1 MWIIDFCG
9 AEKRQIPHKGAFR
22 VYGHWFLSGMSAHRH
37 IREFYRCCS
46 QSVYARAL
54 TFQASGQTLLRRA
67 SIITHSAS
75 RALSL
80 AVLAML
86 AVHVS
91 AITSEAQT
99 ELKLSVNDISYLW
112 PVPTT
117 QAEVDMLID
126 GESVWPG
133 PSFDEVLTMALE
145 VRVKDGGGTTRRITF
160 PSSEIFDDRTNWKLV
175 GFRVDPSA
183 PSTDPDWINRFGSIP
198 QIRLIMQ
205 PVTVTSNGV
214 IVRDFTAHLAFSY
227 VLNSTPPFDP
237 DRAKFAAILDDLFE
251 LKSFL
256 LAASPPVSTE
266 GELGVNPGLEQ
277 NVPGFSA
284 KVEGFLQK
292 HLANLTPNVVSFM
305 GVSFPKP
312 EPWIFFAWD
321 PSMSEEPLGTVML
334 FPAITVKEGSVT
346 PVPKNN
352 NLQFDPA
359 LGVSTAV
366 LFRPHLNLK
375 DPALPN
381 MLEPLNRDIPD
392 IIANPKI
399 SNVLNTDCVS
409 CHSETTRR
417 TILEIPPTEYQYE
430 LPDGIPGVKPSL
442 LPTTNYNVRNFG
454 WYQLGIAAPQPAVT
468 MRTSNET
475 ADALEFI
482 REAYKR

>member
-1 MWIIDFCG
+1 MWIIELYG
-9 AEKRQIPHKGAFR
+9 VKKRQIPHKGAIR
-22 VYGHWFLSGMSAHRH
+22 VYGPWFLSRMSAHRNM
-37 IREFYRCCS
+37 REFYRCYS
-46 QSVYARAL
+46 QSVFARAL
-54 TFQASGQTLLRRA
+54 TFQAFGQTLLRRA

-112 PVPTT
+112 PIPTT
-117 QAEVDMLID
+117 QAEVDLLID

-133 PSFDEVLTMALE
+133 PSFEEVLNMALG
-145 VRVKDGGGTTRRITF
+145 VRVKDGGGTTRQITF
-160 PSSEIFDDRTNWKLV
+160 PPSAHFDDRINWKLV

-183 PSTDPDWINRFGSIP
+183 PSADPAWINRIGSIP

-214 IVRDFTAHLAFSY
+214 IVHDFTAHLAFSY
-227 VLNSTPPFDP
+227 VLKGKRPFEP
-237 DRAKFAAILDDLFE
+237 DRKKFAAILDGLLE
-251 LKSFL
+251 LKEFL
-256 LAASPPVSTE
+256 LAANPPVSTE
-266 GELGVNPGLEQ
+266 GELGVNPGLGQ

-305 GVSFPKP
+305 GVSSPKP

-321 PSMSEEPLGTVML
+321 PSMSEGPLGTVML

-352 NLQFDPA
+352 NLQFNPPI
-359 LGVSTAV
+359 GVSTAV
-366 LFRPHLNLK
+366 LFKSNLNLN
-375 DPALPN
+375 DPAIPHKT
-381 MLEPLNRDIPD
+381 EPLNRDIPD

-417 TILEIPPTEYQYE
+417 TIGTL
-430 LPDGIPGVKPSL
+430 
-442 LPTTNYNVRNFG
+442 R
-454 WYQLGIAAPQPAVT
+454 
-468 MRTSNET
+468 
-475 ADALEFI
+475 
-482 REAYKR
+482 